1 MLSEVL
7 MIITLIS
14 IWLSILMSMI
24 TLGGATHFWLKQS
37 KVLVDVKP
45 LKKYPKISIIVPA
58 HNEELVIA

>member
-37 KVLVDVKP
+37 KVLVDANYSSFIR
-45 LKKYPKISIIVPA
+45 LKLS
-58 HNEELVIA
+58 